1 MRPTVQDAGRPYL
14 AGFTTDGLLQIRFE
28 KEEISSSRML

>member
-1 MRPTVQDAGRPYL
+1 MRPEVKDAGTPYL

-28 KEEISSSRML
+28 KEGISSSRML